1 MNVPHKLCHVQ
12 RYEPEPSGVM
22 RLQLHASFDLF
33 QVCTMYYHNIEIIIW
48 GRLILSF
55 TAYFALFLGD
65 LG

>member
-1 MNVPHKLCHVQ
+1 
-12 RYEPEPSGVM
+12 M

-33 QVCTMYYHNIEIIIW
+33 QVCTMNYHNIEIIIW